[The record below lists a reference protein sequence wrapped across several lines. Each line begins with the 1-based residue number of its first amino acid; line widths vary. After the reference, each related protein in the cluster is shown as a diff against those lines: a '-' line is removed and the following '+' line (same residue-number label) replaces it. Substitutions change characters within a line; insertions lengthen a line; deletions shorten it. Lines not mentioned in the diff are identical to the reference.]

1 MCERK
6 IAMKTRKY
14 IVVAVVAVAIFAVA
28 SNSFARPAKHRSRSI
43 VAIHHSYRS
52 RHKDTSPHRRK
63 FRAKPYR
70 RGKRI
75 VVAHRRNRIMVA
87 HRRNRIVVRSYWLRA
102 VFAPPRQTIVVTT
115 PPKIIETAGITV
127 WITNDNGSKTAVT
140 LTRDGPCYVGPLG
153 EYYTSMPTEA
163 QLKMLYGLGR
173 KN

>member
-28 SNSFARPAKHRSRSI
+28 SNSFARPAKHRSRGR

-75 VVAHRRNRIMVA
+75 MVA
-87 HRRNRIVVRSYWLRA
+87 HRRNRIIVRSYWLRA

>member
-6 IAMKTRKY
+6 IVMKTRKY
-14 IVVAVVAVAIFAVA
+14 IVVAVVAVAIFAVV
-28 SNSFARPAKHRSRSI
+28 SNSFAGPAKHRSRGK

-52 RHKDTSPHRRK
+52 RHKDTSPHMRK
-63 FRAKPYR
+63 FIATPCC
-70 RGKRI
+70 RGKGI
-75 VVAHRRNRIMVA
+75 VVAPC
-87 HRRNRIVVRSYWLRA
+87 RNRIVVRSHWLRA